1 MAKRMQLNDEQV
13 EQVTGGAFNF
23 YTSKEGQ
30 RLVYVDGV
38 GTFNCNDSAS
48 AWIISQITSPNA
60 SEEAIVK
67 EALEKGMLWK

>member
-1 MAKRMQLNDEQV
+1 MAARMQLNDDQLDM
-13 EQVTGGAFNF
+13 VTGGAFNF
-23 YTSKEGQ
+23 YAGKDGQ
-30 RLVYVDGV
+30 KQVYVDGV

>member
-38 GTFNCNDSAS
+38 GTFLRRECFGNKS
-48 AWIISQITSPNA
+48 
-60 SEEAIVK
+60 VR
-67 EALEKGMLWK
+67 